1 MGWSTGASIFTEIA
15 QIITDHV
22 NDEDDREAMYMELI
36 ELFQDYDCDNLDE
49 CAGVDFILDEVL
61 VEAGIIAKPEEEE

>member
-1 MGWSTGASIFTEIA
+1 MGWSRGADLFTEIA

-49 CAGVDFILDEVL
+49 CAGVEYILDEVL
-61 VEAGIIAKPEEEE
+61 AEAGIISKPEEEE